1 MRQGDLARFGVFMM
15 NPLLQWLGIETK
27 LSPGYDY
34 RFKHSQ
40 AGGAGEMQTSELI
53 STNSGVDDRLSSW
66 KEIATY
72 LKCGVRTVQRWET
85 LEALPVHRHQHQKN
99 GTVYAFR
106 SELEAWRKDRT
117 NLEAA
122 TPVPGDSDFVPGIDG
137 QDADVDR
144 SGDGLGD
151 RAAEPAF
158 DVQETNANA
167 DAALEP
173 SNLDGH
179 GNASIASFRL
189 PRPEAAAV
197 SAAPDISE
205 PKRLTKSRAFS
216 LLVALA
222 VVVSAVVYIARE
234 RLRAAQRPQVTRRM
248 LAVLPFA
255 NLSGDPAQDYFS
267 DGLTEEMISELGRL
281 DPERLGVIART
292 SAMKYKHTQED
303 IAQIGKELGVSY
315 VLEGSVRRAQNRVRV
330 SAQLIQVSD
339 QTHLWAQNYE
349 GDMHNVLGVQEQV
362 ANAITRKIQVNLSRG
377 QQTASRNPQTLDE
390 DAYDNYL
397 KGRYFWNLRT
407 NDGFHKAIGY
417 FNNAIQRDPNYAQAY
432 AGLADCYTLLAL
444 YGEPVQEV
452 MPRAQAAARK
462 SVALNDSLP
471 EAHTSLGAVEALW
484 EWNWPAAEREFQR
497 AINLDPNYSPAH
509 HWYANLY
516 LIPQGRLDEAIAEMK
531 LAATLDPVSLI
542 VTTDLGWSYFVS
554 HQYDS
559 AFEQYSKALE
569 MSAEFLPVHF
579 RLSQYYLQKG
589 AYDQALAQSE
599 QAIRLDGYHGSLL
612 TEFAGT
618 APVTQQDYR
627 KFLRRRLEEINSGR
641 PDLGA
646 SPANVPLQTDPEGRA
661 AFYAELD
668 EMDQALKGLQGAVNE
683 RDPGL
688 IYLAVD
694 PVFAA
699 LHSDAR
705 FQEIERR
712 IGLPTR

>member
-1 MRQGDLARFGVFMM
+1 MR
-15 NPLLQWLGIETK
+15 
-27 LSPGYDY
+27 
-34 RFKHSQ
+34 
-40 AGGAGEMQTSELI
+40 TSEPI
-53 STNSGVDDRLSSW
+53 STNSGTDDRLSSW

-72 LKCGVRTVQRWET
+72 LKCGVRTVQRWER

-106 SELEAWRKDRT
+106 SELDAWRKDRT
-117 NLEAA
+117 SLEAA
-122 TPVPGDSDFVPGIDG
+122 TPVPGGGDFALGIDRP
-137 QDADVDR
+137 DADADR
-144 SGDGLGD
+144 SAGHGSGDG
-151 RAAEPAF
+151 AAGSAF
-158 DVQETNANA
+158 DVQETNAETPYVEGPGRFQGPGITVDEA
-167 DAALEP
+167 CLEA
-173 SNLDGH
+173 SNPEGDG
-179 GNASIASFRL
+179 N
-189 PRPEAAAV
+189 P
-197 SAAPDISE
+197 PDISE
-205 PKRLTKSRAFS
+205 PKKLTKSK
-216 LLVALA
+216 LLPFGLLATLA
-222 VVVSAVVYIARE
+222 VVVSVYLARE
-234 RLRAAQRPQVTRRM
+234 RPRTAPRPQVTRKM

-267 DGLTEEMISELGRL
+267 DGLTEEMITELGRL
-281 DPERLGVIART
+281 DPQRLGVIART

-315 VLEGSVRRAQNRVRV
+315 VLEGSVRRGQNRVRV

-349 GDMHNVLGVQEQV
+349 GDMHNVLGVQEEV
-362 ANAITRKIQVNLSRG
+362 AKAITGKIQVNLGRG
-377 QQTASRNPQTLDE
+377 PQGTSRNPQTLE
-390 DAYDNYL
+390 VDAYDNYL

-407 NDGFHKAIGY
+407 KDGFRKAIGY

-516 LIPQGRLDEAIAEMK
+516 LVPQGRLDEAITEMK

-542 VTTDLGWSYFVS
+542 VTTDLGWSYFVAL
-554 HQYDS
+554 QYDK

-569 MSAEFLPVHF
+569 MSPEFLPVHF

-599 QAIRLDGYHGSLL
+599 QALRLDGYHGALL
-612 TEFAGT
+612 TEFGDA
-618 APVTQQDYR
+618 APITREDYR
-627 KFLRRRLEEINSGR
+627 KFVRRQLEEMNSGR
-641 PDLGA
+641 SDLGA
-646 SPANVPLQTDPEGRA
+646 SPASVPLRAEYEGYA
-661 AFYAELD
+661 ASYVEID
-668 EMDQALKGLQGAVNE
+668 ETDQAIKSLQVAVGG

-712 IGLPTR
+712 IGLPAR